1 MRSRTGDFNLS
12 ARIGRT
18 HKIGPVNGQTK
29 NGESSSLEK
38 VINQVPPSE
47 DRIGFIGC
55 GIMGTP
61 MALNLKKTGHNV
73 SVYNR
78 THTKTQP
85 LRDAGITVYETLR
98 QVIEN
103 CDIVFGIGFFL
114 FPFLSLLSNF
124 LKF

>member
-1 MRSRTGDFNLS
+1 M
-12 ARIGRT
+12 
-18 HKIGPVNGQTK
+18 GPVNGTK
-29 NGESSSLEK
+29 KDTNSSSLEK

-78 THTKTQP
+78 TLSKTHA
-85 LRDAGITVYETLR
+85 LREAGITVYETLR

-103 CDIVFGIGFFL
+103 CDIVFGTE
-114 FPFLSLLSNF
+114 LLILYVAF
-124 LKF
+124 VLHRPVDCVL